1 MKGKKGTRGQGKY
14 AANIRFTMRLTPE
27 EKMRLDER
35 ADITGLSASEY
46 IRRRIFGGT
55 IVAYTDLKIVG
66 ELRRIGG
73 LLKHNFETLRQAN
86 MPPDIVNKQE
96 DALRKLVRV
105 AEKISLAL
113 DSRRRN
119 TGYEN

>member
-35 ADITGLSASEY
+35 ADITGVSASEY

-55 IVAYTDLKIVG
+55 IVAYTDLKII
-66 ELRRIGG
+66 E
-73 LLKHNFETLRQAN
+73 
-86 MPPDIVNKQE
+86 
-96 DALRKLVRV
+96 
-105 AEKISLAL
+105 
-113 DSRRRN
+113 
-119 TGYEN
+119 

>member
-1 MKGKKGTRGQGKY
+1 
-14 AANIRFTMRLTPE
+14 MRLTPK
-27 EKMRLDER
+27 EKIRQDER
-35 ADITGLSASEY
+35 ANITGLSASEY
-46 IRRRIFGGT
+46 MRRRIFDGT
-55 IVAYTDLKIVG
+55 IVAYTDLKIIG

-73 LLKHNFETLRQAN
+73 LPKHNFETLRQAN

-113 DSRRRN
+113 EIRRRN
-119 TGYEN
+119 NGHES